1 MSCPL
6 NRNRWAGSGYTKP
19 VAQSETAKE
28 IEARMNAMLAERS
41 SQDTKYYP
49 QANTGACSAG
59 TCKASSSTCSDGT
72 CKAQDPK
79 KQR

>member
-28 IEARMNAMLAERS
+28 MEARMNAMLAERS

-49 QANTGACSAG
+49 QANELCTSTSTTG
-59 TCKASSSTCSDGT
+59 TCKPTT
-72 CKAQDPK
+72 QDSK
-79 KQR
+79 KLR

>member
-28 IEARMNAMLAERS
+28 IEAKMNAMLAERS
-41 SQDTKYYP
+41 LQDTKYYP
-49 QANTGACSAG
+49 QTSELCASATGAC
-59 TCKASSSTCSDGT
+59 KPVVH
-72 CKAQDPK
+72 DPK